1 MCAGRARP
9 HSCQPPHRLPG
20 IAGRPPVMDSGPAV
34 ACHSQVEGGRGVDI
48 PLGDGIAGKFAVLG
62 ITDSMQR
69 TVG

>member
-1 MCAGRARP
+1 
-9 HSCQPPHRLPG
+9 
-20 IAGRPPVMDSGPAV
+20 MDSGPAV